1 MKQQILG
8 PHVYHSAQS
17 PQQDTI
23 DWVLKQMFF
32 TVLEAKESKIKVLA
46 SMMSDERILLS
57 LQPSYCILT
66 TWRESLYLPLFL
78 SGC

>member
-1 MKQQILG
+1 
-8 PHVYHSAQS
+8 
-17 PQQDTI
+17 
-23 DWVLKQMFF
+23 MFF

-57 LQPSYCILT
+57 LQPSYRILT